1 VLHICYV
8 SLHSFQRGKLLS
20 CAEEV
25 AALILHNVLLLL
37 SRSHQAGIRCLF
49 VLQSGTVPTGS
60 FALLCCLMLY
70 CDRIDLFLKHTLGM
84 TFLGSNKKPRT
95 QQIYVTSWRN
105 VAFSLSFEMSLSF
118 SRGSHR
124 TCEWDRWVWEV
135 SVVWFGWFLWPS
147 SFLCMFIPFSRKS
160 MIFWVVLFYS
170 LLGENDY
177 DNFLVIGNNYI
188 RGNITK
194 TACEAALC
202 ICESSVSRRLD
213 WNSCQ
218 THMWIRN
225 LYW

>member
-1 VLHICYV
+1 MLHICYV

-20 CAEEV
+20 YAEEV

-70 CDRIDLFLKHTLGM
+70 HDRIDLFLKHTLGM

-95 QQIYVTSWRN
+95 QRIDVTSWRN
-105 VAFSLSFEMSLSF
+105 VPFSLSFEMSRSF

-135 SVVWFGWFLWPS
+135 SVVWWLFFCGPLHFYACSSPSLESPWFFEW
-147 SFLCMFIPFSRKS
+147 FCFI
-160 MIFWVVLFYS
+160 LS
-170 LLGENDY
+170 LERMT
-177 DNFLVIGNNYI
+177 DNFLVIGNNHI